1 MKLAILDD
9 YQNAALDASDWT
21 SLGSDIEPAV
31 FDTHLG
37 FDEAQIATT
46 LAPFDIL
53 VAMRERTRF
62 PRRLLDR
69 LPNLELLVTTGMR
82 NLAIDMDAARENG
95 VVVCGTN
102 MLAYPAAEHAMALIM
117 DLFKN
122 ISSECR
128 LMREGGWQGELTE
141 SLNGKRLGI
150 LGLGRL
156 GSRVARFGQALEMDV
171 VAWSQNLTEDRCA
184 EVGVQRVD
192 KDTLFRTA
200 DVVTVHLVLG
210 ERTHKLVGAR
220 DLALMKHTAY
230 LVNTSRGPIIDEE
243 ALVKALTNRMIA
255 GAGLDV
261 FDVEP
266 LPADHPLRG
275 LDNAVLTGHTGY
287 VVKEFYAM
295 AYGEAVEDIAAWRN
309 GRAIRVLNASD
320 PSMC

>member
-21 SLGSDIEPAV
+21 SLGSDVETAV

-37 FDEAQIATT
+37 FDEARIATT

-62 PRRLLDR
+62 PRSLLYR

-95 VVVCGTN
+95 VVVCGTG

-141 SLNGKRLGI
+141 GLNGKRLGI

-192 KDTLFRTA
+192 KDTLLRTA
-200 DVVTVHLVLG
+200 DVISVHLVLS

-220 DLALMKHTAY
+220 ELALMKPTAY

-243 ALVKALTNRMIA
+243 ALVKALTDRTIA

-287 VVKEFYAM
+287 IVKEFYAK
-295 AYGEAVEDIAAWRN
+295 AYGEAVENIAAWRN
-309 GRAIRVLNASD
+309 GKAIRVLNAPD
-320 PSMC
+320 PSIC

>member
-9 YQNAALDASDWT
+9 YQHAALGSAEWT
-21 SLGSDIEPAV
+21 SLGTDVEPTV

-37 FDEAQIATT
+37 FDGAGIASA
-46 LAPFDIL
+46 LEPFDIL

-62 PRRLLDR
+62 PRSLLDR
-69 LPNLELLVTTGMR
+69 LPNLRLLVTTGMR
-82 NLAIDMDAARENG
+82 NLAIDMGAARENG
-95 VVVCGTN
+95 VVVCGTD

-128 LMREGGWQGELTE
+128 LMREGGWQGEVTE
-141 SLNGKRLGI
+141 SLNGKTLGI

-156 GSRVARFGQALEMDV
+156 GSRVARFGRALEMDV

-184 EVGVQRVD
+184 EVAVKRVD
-192 KDTLFRTA
+192 KDALFRTA
-200 DVVTVHLVLG
+200 DVVSIHLVLS
-210 ERTHKLVGAR
+210 ERTRGLVGAR

-230 LVNTSRGPIIDEE
+230 LVNTSRGPIVDET
-243 ALVKALTNRMIA
+243 ALVRALTDRTIA

-275 LDNAVLTGHTGY
+275 LNNAVLTGHTGF
-287 VVKEFYAM
+287 VVKEFYAK
-295 AYGEAVEDIAAWRN
+295 AYSEAVEDIAAWRN
-309 GRAIRVLNASD
+309 GRAIRVLNAG
-320 PSMC
+320 

>member
-9 YQNAALDASDWT
+9 YQNAALDSSDWT
-21 SLGSDIEPAV
+21 SLGSDVEPAV

-37 FDEAQIATT
+37 FDEARIAAT

-62 PRRLLDR
+62 PRSLLDQ

-243 ALVKALTNRMIA
+243 ALVKALTDRTIA

-287 VVKEFYAM
+287 IVKEFYAK
-295 AYGEAVEDIAAWRN
+295 AYGEAVENIAAWRN
-309 GRAIRVLNASD
+309 GKAIRVLNASD

>member
-9 YQNAALDASDWT
+9 YQNAALDSAEWT
-21 SLGSDIEPAV
+21 SLGADVEPTV
-31 FDTHLG
+31 FETHLG
-37 FDEAQIATT
+37 FEETRIAEA

-62 PRRLLDR
+62 PRSLLDR
-69 LPNLELLVTTGMR
+69 LPNLRLLVTTGMR
-82 NLAIDMDAARENG
+82 NLAIDMVAARENG
-95 VVVCGTN
+95 VVVCGTS

-128 LMREGGWQGELTE
+128 LMREGGWQGDVAE
-141 SLNGKRLGI
+141 SLNGKTLGI

-184 EVGVQRVD
+184 EVGVKRVD
-192 KDTLFRTA
+192 KDALFRTA
-200 DVVTVHLVLG
+200 DVVSIHLVLS
-210 ERTHKLVGAR
+210 ERTRGLVGAP

-230 LVNTSRGPIIDEE
+230 LVNTSRGPIVDEA
-243 ALVKALTNRMIA
+243 ALVKALTDRTSA

-275 LDNAVLTGHTGY
+275 LDNAVLTGHTGF
-287 VVKEFYAM
+287 VVKEFYAK
-295 AYGEAVEDIAAWRN
+295 AYSEAVEDIAAWRN
-309 GRAIRVLNASD
+309 GRPIRVLNAG
-320 PSMC
+320 

>member
-9 YQNAALDASDWT
+9 YQNAALGASDWA
-21 SLGSDIEPAV
+21 SLGSDVEPTV
-31 FDTHLG
+31 FDSHLG
-37 FDEAQIATT
+37 FDEAHIAAA
-46 LAPFDIL
+46 LASFDVL

-62 PRRLLDR
+62 PRGLLER

-102 MLAYPAAEHAMALIM
+102 MLGYPAAEHAMALIM

-122 ISSECR
+122 ISSESR

-141 SLNGKRLGI
+141 GLNGKRLGI
-150 LGLGRL
+150 VGLGRL

-171 VAWSQNLTEDRCA
+171 VAWSQNLTAERCA

-200 DVVTVHLVLG
+200 DVVSVHLVLS
-210 ERTHKLVGAR
+210 ERTRQLVGAR

-243 ALVKALTNRMIA
+243 ALVKALTERTIA

-287 VVKEFYAM
+287 VVKEFYAK

-309 GRAIRVLNASD
+309 GRAIRVLNASN
-320 PSMC
+320 SSVC

>member
-9 YQNAALDASDWT
+9 YQNAALDSSDWT
-21 SLGSDIEPAV
+21 SLGFDVEPAV

-37 FDEAQIATT
+37 FDEARIAAT

-62 PRRLLDR
+62 PRSLLDR

-95 VVVCGTN
+95 VIVCGTN

-117 DLFKN
+117 DLFKK

-156 GSRVARFGQALEMDV
+156 GSRVARFGQALEMDI

-192 KDTLFRTA
+192 KDTLLRTA
-200 DVVTVHLVLG
+200 DVISVHLVLS

-220 DLALMKHTAY
+220 ELALMKPTAY

-243 ALVKALTNRMIA
+243 ALVKALTDRTIA

-287 VVKEFYAM
+287 IVKEFYAK
-295 AYGEAVEDIAAWRN
+295 AYGEAVENIAAWRN
-309 GRAIRVLNASD
+309 GKAIRVLNAPD
-320 PSMC
+320 PSIC

>member
-9 YQNAALDASDWT
+9 YQHAALGSAEWT
-21 SLGSDIEPAV
+21 SLGTDVEPTV

-37 FDEAQIATT
+37 FDGAGIAAA

-62 PRRLLDR
+62 PRSLLDR
-69 LPNLELLVTTGMR
+69 LPNLRLLVTTGMR
-82 NLAIDMDAARENG
+82 NLAIDMGAARENG
-95 VVVCGTN
+95 VVVCGTD

-128 LMREGGWQGELTE
+128 LMREGGWQGEVTE
-141 SLNGKRLGI
+141 SLNGKTLGI

-184 EVGVQRVD
+184 EVAVKRVD
-192 KDTLFRTA
+192 KDALFRTA
-200 DVVTVHLVLG
+200 DVVSIHLVLS
-210 ERTHKLVGAR
+210 ERTRGLVGAR

-230 LVNTSRGPIIDEE
+230 LVNTSRGPIVDET
-243 ALVKALTNRMIA
+243 ALVRALTDRTIA

-275 LDNAVLTGHTGY
+275 LNNAVLTGHTGF
-287 VVKEFYAM
+287 VVKEFYAK
-295 AYGEAVEDIAAWRN
+295 AYSEAVEDIAAWRN
-309 GRAIRVLNASD
+309 GRAIRVLNAG
-320 PSMC
+320 

>member
-1 MKLAILDD
+1 MKLAIIDD
-9 YQNAALDASDWT
+9 YQNAALGSANWT
-21 SLGSDIEPAV
+21 SLGSDVEPTV
-31 FDTHLG
+31 FDIHFG
-37 FDEAQIATT
+37 FDEAAIAAA

-62 PRRLLDR
+62 PRGLLDR
-69 LPNLELLVTTGMR
+69 LPNLRLLVTTGMR

-95 VVVCGTN
+95 VVVCGTA

-117 DLFKN
+117 DLFKK

-128 LMREGGWQGELTE
+128 LMREGGWQGEVTE
-141 SLNGKRLGI
+141 SLNGKTLGI

-156 GSRVARFGQALEMDV
+156 GSRVARFGRALEMDV

-184 EVGVQRVD
+184 EVGVKRVD
-192 KDTLFRTA
+192 KDALFRTA
-200 DVVTVHLVLG
+200 DVVSIHLVLS
-210 ERTHKLVGAR
+210 ERTRGLVGAP

-230 LVNTSRGPIIDEE
+230 LVNTSRGPIIDQA
-243 ALVKALTNRMIA
+243 ALVKALTDRTIA

-275 LDNAVLTGHTGY
+275 LDNAVLTGHTGF
-287 VVKEFYAM
+287 VVKEFYAN

-309 GRAIRVLNASD
+309 GRAIRVLNAG
-320 PSMC
+320 

>member
-62 PRRLLDR
+62 PRSLLDR

-95 VVVCGTN
+95 VVVCGTG
-102 MLAYPAAEHAMALIM
+102 MLPYPAAEHAIALIM

-141 SLNGKRLGI
+141 GLNGKRLGI

-156 GSRVARFGQALEMDV
+156 GGRIARFGQALEMDV

-200 DVVTVHLVLG
+200 DVVSVHLVLS
-210 ERTHKLVGAR
+210 ERTQKLVGAR
-220 DLALMKHTAY
+220 ELSLMKPTAY

-243 ALVKALTNRMIA
+243 ALIKALTNRTIA

-287 VVKEFYAM
+287 IVKEFYAK
-295 AYGEAVEDIAAWRN
+295 AYGEAVENIVAWRN
-309 GRAIRVLNASD
+309 GKAIRVLNA
-320 PSMC
+320 PHAKEQ

>member
-62 PRRLLDR
+62 PRSLLDR